1 MRKFSDR
8 HIGVPDLDEKS
19 MKDYLGVESLE
30 QLIQETIPDEIRSNK
45 NLNLDSAISE
55 SQYSNHI
62 YQLSQKNKYFKN
74 SGEALVVSIPMNVT
88 CNPRV
93 LAGSIRCLLLS
104 MMVLPFLPGVKVSSF
119 TPTKIVI
126 SFKPIL

>member
-62 YQLSQKNKYFKN
+62 YQ
-74 SGEALVVSIPMNVT
+74 
-88 CNPRV
+88 
-93 LAGSIRCLLLS
+93 CLI
-104 MMVLPFLPGVKVSSF
+104 FHREF
-119 TPTKIVI
+119 
-126 SFKPIL
+126 